1 MTPVAQSTK
10 TILVADDD
18 KMILEGF
25 KDLFE
30 RKGYRVLLA
39 ENGELALAWLGK
51 ERVDMVFMD
60 IVMPYKEGLET
71 LIEMR
76 RLFPDM
82 PIYSMTGGGQTQ
94 QAGFLFA
101 RAEIGRHRHSAQA
114 DRTRCPAQ
122 ACAGGAGPRR
132 LRRDGSFLL
141 GNILP
146 KIPDT

>member
-76 RLFPDM
+76 RLSPDM
-82 PIYSMTGGGQTQ
+82 PIYSMTGGGKHNKQDFFSLAQKLGATGTLLKPIDPAVLLKLAQ
-94 QAGFLFA
+94 EVPV
-101 RAEIGRHRHSAQA
+101 RAV
-114 DRTRCPAQ
+114 
-122 ACAGGAGPRR
+122 
-132 LRRDGSFLL
+132 
-141 GNILP
+141 
-146 KIPDT
+146 

>member
-1 MTPVAQSTK
+1 MAQSTK

-76 RLFPDM
+76 RLSPDM
-82 PIYSMTGGGQTQ
+82 PIYSMTGGGKHNKQDFFSLAQKLGATGTLLKPIDPAVLLKLAQ
-94 QAGFLFA
+94 EVPV
-101 RAEIGRHRHSAQA
+101 RAV
-114 DRTRCPAQ
+114 
-122 ACAGGAGPRR
+122 
-132 LRRDGSFLL
+132 
-141 GNILP
+141 
-146 KIPDT
+146 